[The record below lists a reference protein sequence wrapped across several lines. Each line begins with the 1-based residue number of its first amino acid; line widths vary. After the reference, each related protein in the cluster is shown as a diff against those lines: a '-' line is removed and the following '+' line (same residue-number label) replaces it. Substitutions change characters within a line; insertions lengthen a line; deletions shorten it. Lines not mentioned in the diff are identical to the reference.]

1 MMKRLIFPM
10 LLSTLMLGAA
20 CNSAS
25 KKTSEVKNVEEECYA
40 SKDKEYAKPNVKGGF
55 GDVITRDAAVSL
67 TEFTKSYDRKAAQT
81 VKLKGKVLEVCEQ
94 KGCWMS
100 LDNGSEGPMMV
111 HFKDYAFFVPRDIKG
126 KNVVIEGEI
135 KSDTTSVKELKHYAA
150 DGGKSKEEIEKI
162 TEPKVE
168 LTFMASGVIV
178 EK

>member
-1 MMKRLIFPM
+1 M
-10 LLSTLMLGAA
+10 LLGSVFIFQA
-20 CNSAS
+20 CKNDA
-25 KKTSEVKNVEEECYA
+25 KKTTENKNETEECYA
-40 SKDKEYAKPNVKGGF
+40 SKDQEYAKPNAKGGF
-55 GDVITRDAAVSL
+55 GDVITKDNAIAFS
-67 TEFTKSYDRKAAQT
+67 EFTKTYDRKAPQN
-81 VKLKGKVLEVCEQ
+81 VKLIGEVKEVCEK

-100 LDNGSEGPMMV
+100 IDNGSESPMMV

-126 KNVVIEGEI
+126 KKVVIEGEI
-135 KSDTTSVKELKHYAA
+135 KSDTTSVKELKHYAS